1 MLTALPDDATEPIEA
16 REATTA
22 RTYTCVGCGA
32 PAILKRGK
40 VKIAHFAHRNGSECS
55 QTTGE
60 SDEHREAKTA
70 IYDALRAD
78 PRVSAV
84 QMEKPLGASRPD
96 VYFEQ
101 GRVRVAIEVQRT
113 SITINDMMVRTE
125 AYARAGI
132 AVLWVCLGRPTR
144 LKSWQKWVHMSNYA
158 RIYVWERGMFV
169 RPVHYTSATTW
180 AEAPLPSP
188 IVGGF
193 DLSQRKETY
202 SGRLMGSQATTI
214 IRPCLLWR
222 DRQPRWWMNR
232 EEQLAHNFKNYL
244 DEMGRGT
251 EYRPVGLTKI
261 PSS

>member
-22 RTYTCVGCGA
+22 RTYTCVGCGE

-40 VKIAHFAHRNGSECS
+40 VKIAHFAHRKGGECS
-55 QTTGE
+55 QTSGE
-60 SDEHREAKTA
+60 SDEHREAKMA

-113 SITINDMMVRTE
+113 NITINDMMVRTE

-132 AVLWVCLGRPTR
+132 AVLWICLGRPAR
-144 LKSWQKWVHMSNYA
+144 LKSWQKWAHMTNYA

-169 RPVHYTSATTW
+169 RPVHYTSATTFT
-180 AEAPLPSP
+180 EAPLPSP

-193 DLSQRKETY
+193 HLTPRKQTY
-202 SGRLMGSQATTI
+202 AGRLMGSQATVM
-214 IRPCLLWR
+214 IRPCLLWS
-222 DRQPRWWMNR
+222 DRQLRWWINR
-232 EEQLAHNFKNYL
+232 EEQLAYGQNTYAEGMARLRAIFPAPT
-244 DEMGRGT
+244 RT
-251 EYRPVGLTKI
+251 
-261 PSS
+261 